1 MGSNTASSTIKA
13 KKDLKQFVKE
23 NKSGFGIYNEH
34 SKILTRNENYF
45 LVMISMGVAGH
56 GRAGL
61 HSDHA
66 GWGGTRHPLLGARR
80 GGPVRPPAARPL
92 HRGTVVIYF
101 ATFFFV
107 IHTFRYVRYSSI
119 RILSPGILLMSILYM
134 YCTVLSGKSLFYCN
148 SLLKLHIT
156 NISLYR
162 SVDRVIASN
171 LHQR

>member
-45 LVMISMGVAGH
+45 LVIISMGVAGH

-92 HRGTVVIYF
+92 HRGSYIFCYIFLRYTYIPLCQIFLNQNFVSWDSSYVDTV
-101 ATFFFV
+101 
-107 IHTFRYVRYSSI
+107 YVLYSAVRHKS
-119 RILSPGILLMSILYM
+119 ILL
-134 YCTVLSGKSLFYCN
+134 
-148 SLLKLHIT
+148 
-156 NISLYR
+156 
-162 SVDRVIASN
+162 
-171 LHQR
+171 